1 MTDCCIK
8 GITETVRQSDFYLW
22 YFQIFFKNRQRG
34 SVSTKEKLLLK
45 MIFCISAAFFIF
57 LVQNEKFERHEPT
70 RSFHGES
77 CAERRETKAKGI
89 PFAVTCEVTAKAV

>member
-1 MTDCCIK
+1 
-8 GITETVRQSDFYLW
+8 
-22 YFQIFFKNRQRG
+22 
-34 SVSTKEKLLLK
+34 

-57 LVQNEKFERHEPT
+57 LVQNEKFEARDPT

-89 PFAVTCEVTAKAV
+89 PFAVTYEVTAKAV